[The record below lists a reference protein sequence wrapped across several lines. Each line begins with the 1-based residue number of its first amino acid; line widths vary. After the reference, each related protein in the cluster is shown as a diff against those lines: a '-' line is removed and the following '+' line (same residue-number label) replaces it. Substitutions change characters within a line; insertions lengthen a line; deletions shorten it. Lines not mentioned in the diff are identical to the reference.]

1 TDAQVLASQ
10 GDIQAGSV
18 TGSSVEINAG
28 QGITLAGAESTS
40 GDVDIAG
47 STISVGGAIASANDV
62 NMTSTNEMNLASTV
76 AAAGAIA
83 LDSDQGS
90 VGVGGEIS
98 GGSVAINAEQGITL
112 AGAESTSGDVD
123 IAGSTISVGGAIASA
138 NDVNMTSTNE
148 MDLASTVAADG
159 AIALD
164 SDQGTVSVA
173 GDISGASVAILAP
186 GTISLGGDVASGSSI
201 EVTSAGGSVSST
213 GDLTAITDAQVLASQ
228 GDIQAGSVTGSS
240 VEINAGQ
247 GITLAGAESTSGDVD
262 IAGSTISADGAI
274 ASANDVNMTSTDAMN
289 LAGPVDATGSIA
301 LGSDQGTVLV
311 GAVHG
316 QSVTLTAA
324 DDLTI
329 QDGSVVGATV
339 AINAGN
345 LLSLSD
351 GSIEVT
357 AGDLKLDVVELTTAG
372 ETSLSASGN
381 INIHDGIN
389 RSTIS
394 MSSGSLNMIAGNDL
408 TLNAAIDGGGSLQ
421 ATAGDQLLLGGNIG
435 KDDALDSIT
444 LAAPRLVLGGD
455 ALSVDIIKATN
466 DIALNST
473 NLSAMAHGLPSVY
486 SFGNS
491 LDITSNVGDISI
503 GNYQGLSC
511 LGDLSLT
518 AGGQIAVGDVTTL
531 GDLTIGADSI
541 MLHRREAINL
551 DGHSGLTPSAQTSLI
566 SGGVLRLSGA
576 VASDGQGTAPRF
588 AGVDGVS
595 GVNPW
600 QISRTDAFGA
610 ADMELSFDNK
620 QRLAL
625 LPVGSTSPAP
635 SNPDLVAEETHFG
648 EVEFKRAAGDLDL
661 RLVQTETAVLAEMG
675 IQVVD
680 GLERPSGNGRL
691 SRAGLVENE
700 MVATINGPDSGLVQ
714 VVRSRLSPQYV
725 QRAVVTYADAIST
738 GDSAGSLATAG
749 SVLRDAQEQ
758 YAQQSTTAE
767 TQTTYRAWLASGDSP
782 IQQQASKILASLD
795 ATFSDL
801 YRAGLTK
808 SEIAASRRYVAA
820 QMNEGGEPVQLVA
833 KIVQVHPAS

>member
-1 TDAQVLASQ
+1 
-10 GDIQAGSV
+10 
-18 TGSSVEINAG
+18 
-28 QGITLAGAESTS
+28 
-40 GDVDIAG
+40 
-47 STISVGGAIASANDV
+47 
-62 NMTSTNEMNLASTV
+62 
-76 AAAGAIA
+76 
-83 LDSDQGS
+83 
-90 VGVGGEIS
+90 
-98 GGSVAINAEQGITL
+98 
-112 AGAESTSGDVD
+112 
-123 IAGSTISVGGAIASA
+123 
-138 NDVNMTSTNE
+138 
-148 MDLASTVAADG
+148 MD
-159 AIALD
+159 
-164 SDQGTVSVA
+164 
-173 GDISGASVAILAP
+173 
-186 GTISLGGDVASGSSI
+186 
-201 EVTSAGGSVSST
+201 
-213 GDLTAITDAQVLASQ
+213 
-228 GDIQAGSVTGSS
+228 
-240 VEINAGQ
+240 
-247 GITLAGAESTSGDVD
+247 
-262 IAGSTISADGAI
+262 
-274 ASANDVNMTSTDAMN
+274 

-351 GSIEVT
+351 GSIEAT
-357 AGDLKLDVVELTTAG
+357 ASDLELGVGTLLTTG
-372 ETSLSASGN
+372 ETALSASGDVR
-381 INIHDGIN
+381 IHDGIN
-389 RSTIS
+389 RATIN

-408 TLNAAIDGGGSLQ
+408 TLNATIDGGGSLH

-435 KDDALDSIT
+435 KSVALDSIT
-444 LAAPRLVLGGD
+444 LAAPRLVIGGYFR
-455 ALSVDIIKATN
+455 SVDTIQATN
-466 DIALNST
+466 DIALNET
-473 NLSAMAHGLPSVY
+473 NLDAMAHGLPSVY
-486 SFGNS
+486 GFGDS
-491 LDITSNVGDISI
+491 LDIKSALGDITT
-503 GNYQGLSC
+503 GNYQGLAY
-511 LGDLSLT
+511 LGDLSLA
-518 AGGQIAVGDVTTL
+518 AGGQVTVGDVTTL
-531 GDLTIGADSI
+531 GDCTIDAASI
-541 MLHRREAINL
+541 MVHRRVAINVL
-551 DGHSGLTPSAQTSLI
+551 DPAGLTESAQTSLI
-566 SGGVLRLSGA
+566 SGGVLSLSGEMR
-576 VASDGQGTAPRF
+576 SQGEGAAPRF
-588 AGVDGVS
+588 AGVNGVS

-600 QISRTDAFGA
+600 DISPAKAFDAA
-610 ADMELSFDNK
+610 EMELSFDGE
-620 QRLAL
+620 QRKTL
-625 LPVGSTSPAP
+625 LPVRSTSPAP
-635 SNPDLVAEETHFG
+635 SNPDLVAQETHFG

-661 RLVQTETAVLAEMG
+661 RLVETAVLAEMG

-680 GLERPSGNGRL
+680 GLERPSGNGRF